1 MCTCLALGASM
12 VCQGGRPHDTKCSAW
27 APSLY
32 MAGTQYLFWAW
43 AQQASSHFQNILE
56 GRALCCNPAHL
67 NRKQLSSGRCMED
80 SRHNGVI
87 AMFLV
92 NRTF

>member
-1 MCTCLALGASM
+1 MQCLGTKPVHGWHTVLVLG
-12 VCQGGRPHDTKCSAW
+12 
-27 APSLY
+27 L
-32 MAGTQYLFWAW
+32 